1 MQKVK
6 CPFGDH
12 MIDENS
18 KICPICGNL
27 LSDNWS
33 RTRVIA
39 VGDDEASTPRFGTSF
54 FNTKMMLHLRVRGTD
69 KAFTIA
75 ADTLSEVVV
84 GRADPDKPESSF
96 VDLSPYNALDKG
108 VSRRHAKLIRR
119 EANTLHVCD
128 LGSANGTFLNGQQLI
143 PQQERIIRNG
153 DELRLGTL
161 VLLVEFTR
169 RSLALK

>member
-6 CPFGDH
+6 CPFGEH

-33 RTRVIA
+33 RTRVLS
-39 VGDDEASTPRFGTSF
+39 VDDDEPTMPRFGTSF

-75 ADTLSEVVV
+75 ADTLSEIVI

-96 VDLSPYNALDKG
+96 IDLSPYNALEKG

-119 EANTLHVCD
+119 EANTLHVSD
-128 LGSANGTFLNGQQLI
+128 IASANGTFLNGQQLI
-143 PQQERIIRNG
+143 PNQERIIRNG

-169 RSLALK
+169 RSSAIK